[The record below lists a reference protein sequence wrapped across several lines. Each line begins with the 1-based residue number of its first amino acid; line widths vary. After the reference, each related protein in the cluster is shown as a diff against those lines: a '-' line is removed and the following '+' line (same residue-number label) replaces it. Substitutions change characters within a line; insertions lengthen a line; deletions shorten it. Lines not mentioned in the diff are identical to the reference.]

1 MSLDQA
7 KNLVTLL
14 CCNRSKKTKW
24 YFFLMCTI
32 AFQLPAKTLKQALSD
47 LPTIDVN
54 ISSFHFPPNAHRT
67 AQGYYSGKAVE
78 TIRAFCAI
86 SNMKCKMLFY
96 PTARAYMTI
105 ENGTDDVLMTA
116 NIQRFKSC
124 CTYTQWSYPFTAGLI
139 TKLAKDDI
147 PLTENALKGHSLII
161 VRDWQSIYETYPN
174 LKHLVTK
181 GEVELI
187 ETSSISS
194 AIKAY
199 RAGRAPL
206 LWGADVFKWYFEQMS
221 MEWEEDSFKPTVE
234 ISAGIWISKQSEH
247 YEDILNRF
255 NLAYQLL
262 KEQGDLD
269 KDNFLKPLLMDKVYV
284 EAELPN

>member
-1 MSLDQA
+1 MPLDQA
-7 KNLVTLL
+7 KNLIMFL
-14 CCNRSKKTKW
+14 CSSVKTKW
-24 YFFLMCTI
+24 YFCLMCTI
-32 AFQLPAKTLKQALSD
+32 TFHLPAKTLKQALSD
-47 LPTIDVN
+47 LPVIDVN

-67 AQGYYSGKAVE
+67 AQGRYSGKAVE

-116 NIQRFKSC
+116 NIQGFKSC

-139 TKLAKDDI
+139 TKLVKDDI

-174 LKHLVTK
+174 LKHLVSK

-187 ETSSISS
+187 ETSSIST

-221 MEWEEDSFKPTVE
+221 MEWNEDSFKPTVE